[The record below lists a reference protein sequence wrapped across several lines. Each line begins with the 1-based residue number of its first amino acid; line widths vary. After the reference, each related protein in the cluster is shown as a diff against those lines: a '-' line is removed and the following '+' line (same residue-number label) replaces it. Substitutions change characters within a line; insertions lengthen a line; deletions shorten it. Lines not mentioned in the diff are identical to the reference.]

1 MTAPKLIIDR
11 PDLQTLAQRF
21 GSMTVTFVFWV
32 LYLYLWLPGISA
44 VAWLI
49 EGGLFYEHMIE
60 RRGYVAVG
68 RVLGTY
74 LTVIGAMSALF
85 LAWARL
91 NQFRFRGVE
100 RRERVATV
108 SAFELGR
115 SFGVPPRIVRS
126 WQQSRSIVIHF
137 DDEGGIV
144 PSPQAVARLERV
156 AAMRPVEAR
165 G

>member
-1 MTAPKLIIDR
+1 MSDSKLIIER

-21 GSMTVTFVFWV
+21 GSMTLTFGFWV

-44 VAWLI
+44 LAWLV

-60 RRGYVAVG
+60 RRGYVAIG
-68 RVLGTY
+68 RVLGAY
-74 LTVIGAMSALF
+74 LSVIGITSGLF

-91 NQFRFRGVE
+91 NQFRFRGEE
-100 RRERVATV
+100 RRARVATV

-115 SFGVPPRIVRS
+115 SFGVPPRIVHA
-126 WQQSRSIVIHF
+126 WQQSRRVVVHF
-137 DDEGGIV
+137 DDEGRIV
-144 PSPQAVARLERV
+144 PSPQVLARLAQA
-156 AAMRPVEAR
+156 AAMRSAEAD